1 MAAGVAALNELQKPD
16 AYSRLD
22 AMAQRLTEGLRQVFN
37 RAEVPSTIN
46 RVGSMF
52 TGFFNPGPVETL
64 VQVEQSDVSAYGRYF
79 HAMLDGGVYLAPS
92 QFEAGFIS
100 LAHTE
105 DDIDRTI
112 AAAEEALAALS

>member
-1 MAAGVAALNELQKPD
+1 MAAGVAALTELQRPD
-16 AYSRLD
+16 TYSRLD
-22 AMAQRLTEGLRQVFN
+22 VMARRLTEGLSQVFN
-37 RAEVPSTIN
+37 REEVPSTIN

-64 VQVEQSDVSAYGRYF
+64 AQVEQSDVSAYGRYF
-79 HAMLDGGVYLAPS
+79 HAMLERGVYLAPS

-112 AAAEEALAALS
+112 AAAEESLAALA